1 MRIMQKEHNM
11 QAHHASTAATTTS
24 PSQAG
29 ETVLRTHDL
38 TKQYG
43 SCVGV
48 NQLNLEIRR
57 GENVRFFR
65 AQGAGENNSVPMLPW
80 LLAATSRPG
89 GMVRHDPFNTRGAP
103 PPRHFG

>member
-43 SCVGV
+43 SGVDV

-57 GENVRFFR
+57 GEIVGFLAANSDRENTSSLMLLCLLAPTAGRVERFGHDT
-65 AQGAGENNSVPMLPW
+65 APTQGAPLP
-80 LLAATSRPG
+80 
-89 GMVRHDPFNTRGAP
+89 
-103 PPRHFG
+103 